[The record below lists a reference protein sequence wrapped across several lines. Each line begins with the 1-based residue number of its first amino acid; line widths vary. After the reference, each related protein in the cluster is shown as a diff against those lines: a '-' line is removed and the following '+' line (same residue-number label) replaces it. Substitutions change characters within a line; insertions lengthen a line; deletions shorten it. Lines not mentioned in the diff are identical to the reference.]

1 MYVESGFQS
10 NALVIPANALYKEG
24 SLYYVYKKTGDT
36 KAMTEV
42 TVGTITPSF
51 VQITDGLSEGDEVY
65 VKQ

>member
-1 MYVESGFQS
+1 MRLLYRQMRYIRKGLYIMY
-10 NALVIPANALYKEG
+10 I
-24 SLYYVYKKTGDT
+24 KKTGGT
-36 KAMTEV
+36 KVMTEV

>member
-1 MYVESGFQS
+1 
-10 NALVIPANALYKEG
+10 
-24 SLYYVYKKTGDT
+24 
-36 KAMTEV
+36 MTEV